1 MIKTFNRI
9 PLPPSTEEHP
19 IVAALLGMES
29 YEYNGIQ
36 AVTINMD
43 TKETGPVM
51 KFVLNPVKR
60 KYDIQFK
67 NEKGEWENKAES
79 LHPVIS
85 YLITPDPFMLFFIQP
100 KKSSIVLLND

>member
-1 MIKTFNRI
+1 MIKTFSKI
-9 PLPPSTEEHP
+9 SLPLNTEKHP
-19 IVAALLGMES
+19 IMDQLIGMDIHT
-29 YEYNGIQ
+29 YDGIE
-36 AVTINMD
+36 AVTINMN

-85 YLITPDPFMLFFIQP
+85 YLLTPDPFMLCFLQP
-100 KKSSIVLLND
+100 KKSSIIL